1 MKKTLVLC
9 TGNSCRS
16 QMVEGFL
23 DHMGCDVK
31 SGGIESHGINPY
43 AVKVMQEI
51 GIDIS
56 RNKSKEVNMFNLGEF
71 DILITVCDHAKE
83 TCPNVT
89 SIKKKIHKSFIDPT
103 KFIGSENEKLQ
114 LFRKVRNEINIFC
127 NQIFNEYYG

>member
-1 MKKTLVLC
+1 
-9 TGNSCRS
+9 
-16 QMVEGFL
+16 MVEGFL
-23 DHMGCDVK
+23 NHMGCDVK
-31 SGGIESHGINPY
+31 SGGVESHGINPY
-43 AVKVMQEI
+43 AVKVMQEFD
-51 GIDIS
+51 IDIS

-83 TCPNVT
+83 TCLNVT

-114 LFRKVRNEINIFC
+114 LFRKVRDEINIFC